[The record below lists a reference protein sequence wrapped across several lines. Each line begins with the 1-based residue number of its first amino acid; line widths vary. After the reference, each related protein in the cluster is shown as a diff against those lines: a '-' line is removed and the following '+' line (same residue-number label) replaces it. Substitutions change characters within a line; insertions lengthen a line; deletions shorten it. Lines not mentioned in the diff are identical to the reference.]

1 MAGFR
6 SRIAALLTL
15 LRLACLL
22 LGIGVISGPSQAAGS
37 DAVVTLHTAQATLA
51 PDGATPQ
58 AVDLQLPFRWDHRY
72 PGRAGHA
79 RYQLLLPALTK
90 GDDTPRALLISSL
103 GNQATVSVGGTT
115 VARLGNLGDANHDAS
130 KTAQLIRI
138 PAGLL
143 RRDAPTSVVIDTTT
157 QRQRGGGLDLV
168 HYGPETALEARY
180 DSLRR
185 WRNTAAVVYS
195 VSLLLMGG
203 LAAGLWWRQRDVL
216 YGCFSL
222 AAFSGVVRNLDRA
235 WVDVP
240 VPWPAWGAIVAIGYA
255 WHIALIARFV
265 LLVLDRNPPWL
276 VRTIHVAMGLGAML
290 AAASFMFAQP
300 VLWTTGLVLLEVTAL
315 ACLPIVLQEAFGQRR
330 RIAWVLVG
338 AGMFA
343 VAAGA
348 NDLLRVRLGLFGGSD
363 QTLTPHAIFVFVVIL
378 AGLVVDRYSRSVA
391 DHRALNASL
400 RHRLDEQEGQL
411 RTAFDELRRR
421 EQEQAVLLERQRI
434 MREIHDG
441 VGSQLVGLLNMVGQP
456 DAKASV
462 LEEHVKL
469 ALDEMRMAVD
479 SLQPN
484 HGDLTTVLAT
494 LRYRLQ
500 PRLEAA
506 GITLAWEVAAMPPI
520 ASFNAQVALQLQ
532 RILLEAFTNIL
543 KHAGATRIAMAALCI
558 EAPEPHVRI
567 VLTDDGRGLGS
578 LQPPRP
584 GEGRGMANMKARA
597 HAIGA
602 MLSIAAGPEGGTCV
616 TLEWPYAQGTATPAA
631 Q

>member
-1 MAGFR
+1 MLKLL
-6 SRIAALLTL
+6 RIALLALGLLAVGLGAAADRGTDGGVTTL
-15 LRLACLL
+15 R
-22 LGIGVISGPSQAAGS
+22 
-37 DAVVTLHTAQATLA
+37 TAQATLTA
-51 PDGATPQ
+51 EGNKPVEAE
-58 AVDLQLPFRWDHRY
+58 LQLPFRWDHHY
-72 PGRAGHA
+72 PGRAGRV
-79 RYQLLLPALTK
+79 RYRLMLPALPE
-90 GDDTPRALLISSL
+90 GDDTPRALLISSI
-103 GNQATVSVGGTT
+103 GNQATLSIGGTT
-115 VARLGNLGDANHDAS
+115 VARLGHLDAPGYDAS
-130 KTAQLIRI
+130 KTPQLVRI
-138 PAGLL
+138 PPGLL
-143 RRDAPTSVVIDTTT
+143 RHDAPTQMVIDTTT

-168 HYGPETALEARY
+168 HYGPELALEQRY

-185 WRNTAAVVYS
+185 WRHTAAIVYS

-203 LAAGLWWRQRDVL
+203 LAAGLWWRQRDLL

-235 WVDVP
+235 WADVP
-240 VPWPAWGAIVAIGYA
+240 VPWPAWGAVVAIGYA

-265 LLVLDRNPPWL
+265 LLVLERNPPWL
-276 VRTIHVAMGLGAML
+276 VRMIHAAMGLSAVL

-300 VLWTTGLVLLEVTAL
+300 LLWTGGLALLEVTAF
-315 ACLPIVLQEAFGQRR
+315 ACLPIVLQEAFGRRR

-338 AGMFA
+338 AGTFA
-343 VAAGA
+343 IAAGA
-348 NDLLRVRLGLFGGSD
+348 HDLLRVRLGLFGGSD
-363 QTLTPHAIFVFVVIL
+363 QTLTTHAIFVFVVIL

-391 DHRALNASL
+391 DYRALNDNL
-400 RHRLDEQEGQL
+400 RHRVDEREEQL
-411 RTAFDELRRR
+411 RTAFEELRRR

-456 DAKASV
+456 DAKAAV

-520 ASFNAQVALQLQ
+520 AEFNAQVALQLQ

-543 KHAGATRIAMAALCI
+543 KHADATRIVMDALCV
-558 EAPEPHVRI
+558 AEPVPLLRI
-567 VLTDDGRGLGS
+567 VLTDNGRGLDA
-578 LQPPRP
+578 LKPPRP
-584 GEGRGMANMKARA
+584 DTGRGLANMRARA

-602 MLSIAAGPEGGTCV
+602 TLSVASAACGGTQV
-616 TLEWPYAQGTATPAA
+616 TLEWPFAEHPGAPGAP
-631 Q
+631 